1 MTVAIHR
8 RPPAS
13 SPAQEPVHTP
23 VRRIRVRRR
32 LGHRAVLAEV
42 DVPGRGG
49 AVRVVVLRHGEVLAE
64 RTWDGVAAGRRVL
77 RVRLPRRVLAGPAV
91 VAVDLPAPAE
101 PLVHRLFLPTR

>member
-1 MTVAIHR
+1 MTLAIHR

-32 LGHRAVLAEV
+32 LGHRAVVVEV

-49 AVRVVVLRHGEVLAE
+49 VVRVVVLRHGEVLAE
-64 RTWDGVAAGRRVL
+64 HAWDGVPAGRRVL
-77 RVRLPRRVLAGPAV
+77 RVRLPRAVLAGPAV
-91 VAVDLPAPAE
+91 VAVDLPTPRE
-101 PLVHRLFLPTR
+101 PVLARLFVPAR